1 MKEFAAAGC
10 QGQIPLLLLS
20 ASVRLRIPPVEW
32 TQISED
38 DPAIVSNSWVKYM
51 GLRVRRGE
59 CLCSKCISTL
69 IFGSAKLS
77 VATQTVENKLHVSQ
91 PIVGPTPITARENN
105 PNEVA
110 SSKTLSDGG
119 LADAAI
125 GATVGHS
132 HRARKASALMNT
144 TSNVPY
150 VRNAVYHARSHTIRH
165 VRSAI
170 KPNVNAVWWRGFQAL
185 VVRHDCP
192 NMTGLSTRPPVLV
205 CRNG

>member
-10 QGQIPLLLLS
+10 QGQIPPLLLS
-20 ASVRLRIPPVEW
+20 ASVRLRILPVEW

-38 DPAIVSNSWVKYM
+38 DPTIVSNSWFKYT
-51 GLRVRRGE
+51 GLRVRSGE
-59 CLCSKCISTL
+59 SRCSKCISTL

-77 VATQTVENKLHVSQ
+77 VATQTVENELHESQ
-91 PIVGPTPITARENN
+91 PIVGPTPIAARENK

-119 LADAAI
+119 LVDAAI

-144 TSNVPY
+144 ASNVPY
-150 VRNAVYHARSHTIRH
+150 VRNAVYHAGSHTIRH
-165 VRSAI
+165 VKSAV
-170 KPNVNAVWWRGFQAL
+170 KANVNAV
-185 VVRHDCP
+185 
-192 NMTGLSTRPPVLV
+192 
-205 CRNG
+205 